1 MRLSTSPNLTKPR
14 LHQNKATYSKTFNL
28 LQRRVNSNAATTLRP
43 VDNESSPGAKP
54 ADSPDGVPKRS
65 TGYKDAIMLQAF
77 AWDSCFQKNWYGT
90 VLNKVQDIKAAGVSH
105 LWLPPPSQ
113 SVSPQGYMPGQLY
126 NLTSKYGDRE
136 QLLKLNQA
144 LQQAGIQPM
153 ADIVINHRCAD
164 EMDGGVYNRFRD
176 DVDHK
181 GRRIDWGKWAITCN
195 DPTFQGSGNP
205 DTGDDYGPAPDLDHA
220 NPELRAALKDWLSWL
235 QRDVGFQGWRLDFA
249 RGYAARFITE
259 YVDATTGADNL
270 NVGEFWVDL
279 RWNGS
284 HLEYN
289 QDEARQRLC
298 DWIKANGERSC
309 AFDFPTKGELQEAVK
324 HCQYDRLRDARGKA
338 VGLLGWW
345 PAKAVTFVENHDT
358 GSTQQHWPFPSQHV
372 GLGYAYILTH
382 PGIPCLF
389 WDHLFAWGEGLRRE
403 IFALTALRRRLG
415 LAADSPLKVL
425 AADKDL
431 YVARVDGRSGSVVLK
446 LGPRYDMGSLLPRRE
461 DGWAMTLSGRDWAV
475 WERPAAPAGEA
486 GRAAEGT
493 TGSCNRNGA
502 INGAGP
508 QH

>member
-1 MRLSTSPNLTKPR
+1 MRLCASQKLNQSRSYQHKTTYVRSSKP
-14 LHQNKATYSKTFNL
+14 
-28 LQRRVNSNAATTLRP
+28 LQRRVISSAATTLQP
-43 VDNESSPGAKP
+43 VDNGSSSGATP
-54 ADSPDGVPKRS
+54 AGSPDGLPKQS
-65 TGYKDAIMLQAF
+65 NGYKEAIMMQAF

-90 VLNKVQDIKAAGVSH
+90 VFSKVQDLKAIGVSH

-144 LQQAGIQPM
+144 LNQAGIQPI

-235 QRDVGFQGWRLDFA
+235 QRDIGFQGWRFDFT
-249 RGYAARFITE
+249 RGYAPRFITE
-259 YVDATTGADNL
+259 YVDASTGADSL

-279 RWNGS
+279 QWNGAN
-284 HLEYN
+284 LEYN
-289 QDEARQRLC
+289 QDAARQRLC
-298 DWIKANGERSC
+298 DWINANGERSC
-309 AFDFPTKGELQEAVK
+309 AFDFPTKGLLQEAAK
-324 HCQYDRLRDARGKA
+324 RCQYDRLRDARGKA
-338 VGLLGWW
+338 PGLLGWW

-358 GSTQQHWPFPSQHV
+358 GSIQQHWPFPSDHV

-389 WDHLFAWGEGLRRE
+389 WDHVFSWGEGLRRE
-403 IFALTALRRRLG
+403 ISSLTALRRRLG
-415 LAADSPLKVL
+415 VVADSPLRVL
-425 AADKDL
+425 TADKDL

-461 DGWAMTLSGRDWAV
+461 DGWTMALSGRDWAV
-475 WERPAAPAGEA
+475 WERPAMTAGAA
-486 GRAAEGT
+486 GGAAGI
-493 TGSCNRNGA
+493 SNRNGA
-502 INGAGP
+502 NNGAGP